1 MTSTRSTSAPSDGD
15 GASDEGSPAAA
26 SQPLSSS
33 VDGQLPETQPPE
45 IQPPA
50 DDPAESPLRSA
61 LAAIATVGPPLTIV
75 TALMIYF
82 GWARSNTQSHLMGVD
97 VSLFGFTT
105 QDYVLQS
112 ISTLFV
118 PLLVIGGAS
127 LAALAGHRRV
137 SWALRDAHARPRLQQ
152 AGRVA
157 LAAGLI
163 VAAVCLGIAAVSST
177 RDSLVLPLL
186 LAAAVAVAGYGA
198 WLADAAGPIGPAGR
212 ASYPPGQRA
221 LRTFLVTALV
231 SLALFWEL
239 SSYAGVVGRGYA
251 VQLES
256 SVSQLP
262 RATAFSADPLGI
274 EAPGVR
280 EDRVV
285 VPAAAGR
292 SVVRYR
298 TTGLRFLVRS
308 GDRLF
313 LLHDGWRI
321 DGGVVVVL
329 PDTDAIRWQFS
340 H

>member
-1 MTSTRSTSAPSDGD
+1 MTSIR
-15 GASDEGSPAAA
+15 PAAA
-26 SQPLSSS
+26 PAEAAPDQPPAP
-33 VDGQLPETQPPE
+33 VDGQ
-45 IQPPA
+45 PA
-50 DDPAESPLRSA
+50 QTSSPLEEPVEHPAEEPAESPLRSA
-61 LAAIATVGPPLTIV
+61 VSAIATVGPPLTIV

-82 GWARSNTQSHLMGVD
+82 GWARSNTQAHLMGVD

-118 PLLVIGGAS
+118 PLLVLGGVG
-127 LAALAGHRRV
+127 LAALALHRRL
-137 SWALRDAHARPRLQQ
+137 SWALRDPSVRPRLRQS
-152 AGRVA
+152 GRIA
-157 LAAGLI
+157 LAVGLV
-163 VAAVCLGIAAVSST
+163 VAATCLVVAALSST

-198 WLADAAGPIGPAGR
+198 WLADAAGPRGPAGR

-221 LRTFLVTALV
+221 LRTFLVTAV
-231 SLALFWEL
+231 VTLALFWEL
-239 SSYAGVVGRGYA
+239 SSYSGVVGRGYA
-251 VQLES
+251 EQLEH
-256 SVSQLP
+256 SVSSMP

-280 EDRVV
+280 EERVV
-285 VPAAAGR
+285 VPASRGR
-292 SVVRYR
+292 NVVRYR

-340 H
+340 R

>member
-1 MTSTRSTSAPSDGD
+1 MTSIRPDAAPPSGD
-15 GASDEGSPAAA
+15 GASDGRTPATPPEPSPPAPGSPAA
-26 SQPLSSS
+26 
-33 VDGQLPETQPPE
+33 EE
-45 IQPPA
+45 
-50 DDPAESPLRSA
+50 PAESPLRSA

-127 LAALAGHRRV
+127 LAALSGHRRV
-137 SWALRDAHARPRLQQ
+137 SWALRDAQARPRLRQ
-152 AGRVA
+152 AGRLA
-157 LAAGLI
+157 LAAGLV

-177 RDSLVLPLL
+177 RDSLVLPLV
-186 LAAAVAVAGYGA
+186 LAVAVAVAGYGA
-198 WLADAAGPIGPAGR
+198 WLADAAGPMGPAGR

-251 VQLES
+251 IQLES
-256 SVSQLP
+256 TVSQLP
-262 RATAFSADPLGI
+262 RATAFSPDPLGI

-285 VPAAAGR
+285 VPAAGGR